1 MMSLKN
7 NKKFELGGTPRF
19 KQLQPG
25 EVCEFVKGSI
35 PEQFESE
42 WDTGFGD
49 HGKSKWSL
57 SFTLLKHPHS
67 SYSLSKEG
75 LEVTWETTAVVIR
88 KDLTLMLETNKG
100 FTSSWN
106 DPEFIWTLERRED
119 GSYSLWG

>member
-1 MMSLKN
+1 MMSLKKD
-7 NKKFELGGTPRF
+7 KKFELGSTPRF

-25 EVCEFVKGSI
+25 EVCEFVNATI

-42 WDTGFGD
+42 WDTGYGD
-49 HGKSKWSL
+49 HGKSKWSFY
-57 SFTLLKHPHS
+57 FTLLKHPHPS
-67 SYSLSKEG
+67 FSLSDKG
-75 LEVTWETTAVVIR
+75 LEVKWETTAEVIR

-100 FTSSWN
+100 FRDSWI

>member
-1 MMSLKN
+1 MSLKN
-7 NKKFELGGTPRF
+7 DRKFQLGGTPRF

-25 EVCEFVKGSI
+25 EDCEFSGASI

-42 WDTGFGD
+42 WDTGYGD

-75 LEVTWETTAVVIR
+75 LEVTWETTAEVIR
-88 KDLTLMLETNKG
+88 VSVVGSLKNKDFAEAWK
-100 FTSSWN
+100 
-106 DPEFIWTLERRED
+106 DPEFIWTLTRRED
-119 GSYSLWG
+119 GSYALEG

>member
-7 NKKFELGGTPRF
+7 DKKFELGGTPRF

-25 EVCEFVKGSI
+25 EVCEFVKGSV

-42 WDTGFGD
+42 WDTGYGD

-57 SFTLLKHPHS
+57 SLTLLKHPHS

-75 LEVTWETTAVVIR
+75 LEVTWETTAEVIR
-88 KDLTLMLETNKG
+88 VSVVGSLKDKDFAEAWK
-100 FTSSWN
+100 
-106 DPEFIWTLERRED
+106 DPEFIWTLTRRDD
-119 GSYSLWG
+119 GSYMLEG